1 MKNSTS
7 ILYLFGAGLVIS
19 ACAVRVPSVK
29 TPEPNFY
36 GNVEQTLVVNGFPKK
51 ASPWV
56 VYSDREKNTAFL
68 KKEKNESPKEIKFLE
83 PLLVLDYNKSKK
95 LIRVAEYNP
104 DALLQKIPSKNL
116 KSYGW
121 ISEDNL
127 LLWSNALS
135 ERTSGFTL
143 KAAVVPKNID
153 VIKNAAAYLKNDSA
167 LVYTSPSLSEA
178 AKKKISVGQLVY
190 IYKKSSDDKSYLIG
204 KEPKINLDSIGNNMY
219 GWISSNMIST
229 WGERSAVKFDSNFDY
244 SASPKTGIF
253 NTLPEYT
260 SDNPTIP
267 LTDAVNRSVIENI
280 FPTSTAL
287 NKNSTKYFTNA
298 FDYSPNYIFN
308 AIGDKLT
315 FNRFKEITNK
325 SKKLNLVFG
334 IDVSASNRAYAPIAK
349 SIIQD
354 IQMKIKELSYYRSVK
369 YSVVLYKNNPC
380 GSNVIAS
387 TLSNDFDGIFKYID
401 EKTAEMNCE
410 RGGGQPVN
418 EALTTAGELLNT
430 VPDETNLIVLIGS
443 TSDSGAA
450 SSSAIRQISAAKA
463 KIIAYQTE
471 SGPADMFNNFVLIA
485 ENAVTSSS
493 KNIADLNREKVADQ
507 SFIKNRNN
515 FSLIEGEQG
524 VYSLDYPTQSMTQGF
539 VIYPKRREANNNSLL
554 VKSLDSLLKQV
565 THENVFTQKSL
576 TSYFKSEVGSNKTL
590 LDGRYSFMFP
600 GAPNPVPVPVSSQL
614 ITYDFPTVASGYIP
628 VDFRKSFEGV
638 NKGILISESEY
649 ENLRKM
655 YLEIYKA
662 TEPDN
667 KNFDQNQAVKKFVD
681 IVNTYNPKIE
691 KVSKSQLYA
700 KPMSYAVA
708 LSTGFDNSNES
719 IMLDLPL
726 SDWRKE
732 KKVTKDMVQKY
743 FKNYQVLA
751 TRLLEN
757 KNNAKLKIDQ
767 NGTTFYWLNEYF
779 MPTILDGAAL

>member
-1 MKNSTS
+1 MKNSLST
-7 ILYLFGAGLVIS
+7 LYLLGVGLAFTS
-19 ACAVRVPSVK
+19 CAVRVPSVK
-29 TPEPNFY
+29 TPEPYFY
-36 GNVEQTLVVNGFPKK
+36 GNVEQTFVVNGFPKN

-83 PLLVLDYNKSKK
+83 PLLVLKHNKSKK
-95 LIRVAEYNP
+95 LIKVAEYNP
-104 DALLQKIPSKNL
+104 DALLQKIPNKNL

-121 ISEDNL
+121 VSEDNL

-135 ERTSGFTL
+135 ERGSGFTL

-153 VIKNAAAYLKNDSA
+153 VVNNAGAYLKNDSA
-167 LVYTSPSLSEA
+167 LVYTSPNLSASL
-178 AKKKISVGQLVY
+178 KKKISIGQLVY
-190 IYKKSSDDKSYLIG
+190 IYKKSSDEKSYLIG
-204 KEPKINLDSIGNNMY
+204 REPKINLDSIGKNLY
-219 GWISSNMIST
+219 GWVSANMIST
-229 WGERSAVKFDSNFDY
+229 WGERSAVKFNSNFDY
-244 SASPKTGIF
+244 STSLKTGIF
-253 NTLPEYT
+253 NTLPEFT
-260 SDNPTIP
+260 SDNPIIP
-267 LTDAVNRSVIENI
+267 LADAANRSAIENI

-287 NKNSTKYFTNA
+287 NKNSTKFFTNA
-298 FDYSPNYIFN
+298 FDFSPNYIFN
-308 AIGDKLT
+308 AIGEKLT
-315 FNRFKEITNK
+315 FSRFKEITNR
-325 SKKLNLVFG
+325 SKKLNIVFTL
-334 IDVSASNRAYAPIAK
+334 DVSAANRSYAPIVK

-354 IQMKIKELSYYRSVK
+354 IQMKINQLSYYRSVK

-387 TLSNDFDGIFKYID
+387 TLSSDFDGIFKYID
-401 EKTAEMNCE
+401 DKSGEMNCE
-410 RGGGQPVN
+410 RAGGQPVN
-418 EALTTAGELLNT
+418 EALATAGELLNT
-430 VPDETNLIVLIGS
+430 VQDETNLVVLIGS
-443 TSDSGAA
+443 TSDSG
-450 SSSAIRQISAAKA
+450 SAKPTTIRLISGAKA

-471 SGPADMFNNFVLIA
+471 SGAADMFNNFVLLS
-485 ENAVTSSS
+485 ENVVTSTS
-493 KNIADLNREKVADQ
+493 KNIADLNKEKVADQ

-590 LDGRYSFMFP
+590 LDGRYIFMFP
-600 GAPNPVPVPVSSQL
+600 GAPNPIPVPISSQL

-628 VDFRKSFEGV
+628 VEFRKSFEGV

-655 YLEIYKA
+655 YNEIYKA

-667 KNFDQNQAVKKFVD
+667 KNFKQNKAIKKFLK
-681 IVNTYNPKIE
+681 IVNEYNPQIE
-691 KVSKSQLYA
+691 KGSKSQLYA
-700 KPMSYAVA
+700 KPMTYSVA
-708 LSTGFDNSNES
+708 LITGLDNSNES
-719 IMLDLPL
+719 IMADIPL
-726 SDWRKE
+726 ADWRKE
-732 KKVTKDMVQKY
+732 KKVSKEMVQKY

-757 KNNAKLKIDQ
+757 KNNPKLKINQ
-767 NGTTFYWLNEYF
+767 NGTIFYWLNEYF
-779 MPTILDGAAL
+779 MPTILDGAVL